1 MKRGCPMSDSQ
12 KYLCPKCNGLVDY
25 GTKFCPHCG
34 NALNFSATAS
44 ENEQNSVSSNLIT
57 EAEFQFSKLRLMHM
71 LLSTVSFKGT
81 KVEVRQKNKW
91 LPFVKTDAGFAQFDI
106 MDIESVYLKKSYNVK
121 MCILL
126 VLCLFATFTAGG
138 LLLLAIS
145 IFVAFSLRETALII
159 KYIGGYLKLFSDK
172 SIGNDEKQD
181 DPQLLLDYIKQYN
194 PDCVHVLMD

>member
-1 MKRGCPMSDSQ
+1 MTENQ
-12 KYLCPKCNGLVDY
+12 KYLCPSCNGLVDY

-34 NALNFSATAS
+34 NALNFFATVPD
-44 ENEQNSVSSNLIT
+44 NEQNSVSSNLIT

-159 KYIGGYLKLFSDK
+159 KYKGGYLKLFSDK

>member
-1 MKRGCPMSDSQ
+1 MSESQ

-34 NALNFSATAS
+34 NALNFSVTAS

-159 KYIGGYLKLFSDK
+159 KYKGGYLKLFSDK

>member
-1 MKRGCPMSDSQ
+1 MF
-12 KYLCPKCNGLVDY
+12 L
-25 GTKFCPHCG
+25 
-34 NALNFSATAS
+34 A
-44 ENEQNSVSSNLIT
+44 
-57 EAEFQFSKLRLMHM
+57 
-71 LLSTVSFKGT
+71 
-81 KVEVRQKNKW
+81 
-91 LPFVKTDAGFAQFDI
+91 FV
-106 MDIESVYLKKSYNVK
+106 YPK

-159 KYIGGYLKLFSDK
+159 KYKGGYLKLFSDK

>member
-1 MKRGCPMSDSQ
+1 MTENQ
-12 KYLCPKCNGLVDY
+12 KYLCPSCNGLVDY

-34 NALNFSATAS
+34 NALNFSVTAS
-44 ENEQNSVSSNLIT
+44 ENEQNSVLIT

-106 MDIESVYLKKSYNVK
+106 MDIESAYLKKSYNTK

-126 VLCLFATFTAGG
+126 AICLFALVTSGELVI
-138 LLLLAIS
+138 LLLT
-145 IFVAFSLRETALII
+145 IFIAFSLRETALII
-159 KYIGGYLKLFSDK
+159 KYKGGYLKLFSDK
-172 SIGNDEKQD
+172 SYGNDERQD

>member
-1 MKRGCPMSDSQ
+1 MTENQ
-12 KYLCPKCNGLVDY
+12 KYLCPSCNGLVDY

-34 NALNFSATAS
+34 NALNFSVTAS
-44 ENEQNSVSSNLIT
+44 ENEQNSVLIT

-106 MDIESVYLKKSYNVK
+106 MDIESAYLKKSYNTK

-126 VLCLFATFTAGG
+126 AICLFALVTSGELVI
-138 LLLLAIS
+138 LLLT
-145 IFVAFSLRETALII
+145 IFIAFSLRETALII
-159 KYIGGYLKLFSDK
+159 KYKGGYLKLFSDK
-172 SIGNDEKQD
+172 SYGNDERQD
-181 DPQLLLDYIKQYN
+181 DQQLLLDYIKQYN

>member
-1 MKRGCPMSDSQ
+1 MSDSQ

-34 NALNFSATAS
+34 NELNFSATAS

-126 VLCLFATFTAGG
+126 ALCLFATFTAGG

-159 KYIGGYLKLFSDK
+159 KYKGGYLKLFSDK

-194 PDCVHVLMD
+194 PDCVHVLMY

>member
-1 MKRGCPMSDSQ
+1 MSESQ

-34 NALNFSATAS
+34 NVLNFSVTAS

-159 KYIGGYLKLFSDK
+159 KYKGGYLKLFSDK

-181 DPQLLLDYIKQYN
+181 DPQLLLEYIKQYN

>member
-1 MKRGCPMSDSQ
+1 MTENQ
-12 KYLCPKCNGLVDY
+12 KYLCPSCNGLVDY

-106 MDIESVYLKKSYNVK
+106 MDIESAYLKKSYNTK

-126 VLCLFATFTAGG
+126 AICLFALVTSGELVV
-138 LLLLAIS
+138 LLLT
-145 IFVAFSLRETALII
+145 IFIAFSLRETALII
-159 KYIGGYLKLFSDK
+159 KYKGGYLKLFSDK

>member
-1 MKRGCPMSDSQ
+1 MSDSQ
-12 KYLCPKCNGLVDY
+12 KYLCSKCNGLVDY

-159 KYIGGYLKLFSDK
+159 KYKGGYLKLFSDK

>member
-1 MKRGCPMSDSQ
+1 MTENQ
-12 KYLCPKCNGLVDY
+12 KYLCPSCNGLVDY

-34 NALNFSATAS
+34 NALNFSATVP

-126 VLCLFATFTAGG
+126 ALCLFATFTAGG

-159 KYIGGYLKLFSDK
+159 KYKGGYLKLFSDK

>member
-1 MKRGCPMSDSQ
+1 MSDSQ

-34 NALNFSATAS
+34 NELNFSATAS

-126 VLCLFATFTAGG
+126 ALCLFATFTAGG

-159 KYIGGYLKLFSDK
+159 KYKGGYLKLFSDK

>member
-1 MKRGCPMSDSQ
+1 MTENQ
-12 KYLCPKCNGLVDY
+12 KYLCPSCNGLVDY

-34 NALNFSATAS
+34 NALNFSATAT

-106 MDIESVYLKKSYNVK
+106 MDIESAYLKKSYNTK

-126 VLCLFATFTAGG
+126 AICLFALVASGELVI
-138 LLLLAIS
+138 LLLT
-145 IFVAFSLRETALII
+145 IFIAFSLRETALII
-159 KYIGGYLKLFSDK
+159 KYKGGYLKLFSDK
-172 SIGNDEKQD
+172 SYGNDEKQD